1 MIHKVLVTGK
11 KFRSIMSAHCMT
23 LRFDESQSE
32 IPCHLLVQFDEEY
45 HNSLLLDFLIAL
57 KMAV

>member
-1 MIHKVLVTGK
+1 M